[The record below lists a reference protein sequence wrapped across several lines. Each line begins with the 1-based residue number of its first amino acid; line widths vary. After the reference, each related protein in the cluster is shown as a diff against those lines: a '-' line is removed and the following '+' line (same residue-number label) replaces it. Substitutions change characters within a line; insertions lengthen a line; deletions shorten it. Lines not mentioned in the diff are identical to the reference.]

1 MHISATAHV
10 MGLFTQEVATGVT
23 INEQLIQI
31 SYFVEYLI
39 FFLFSLLAPSTQNVF
54 FKCDVSTPLCIEELN
69 SQFSLISTQLVS

>member
-1 MHISATAHV
+1 MQISATAHV

-39 FFLFSLLAPSTQNVF
+39 FFYFLSLLHLLRMFSLNVT
-54 FKCDVSTPLCIEELN
+54 CLLLCVLKN
-69 SQFSLISTQLVS
+69 